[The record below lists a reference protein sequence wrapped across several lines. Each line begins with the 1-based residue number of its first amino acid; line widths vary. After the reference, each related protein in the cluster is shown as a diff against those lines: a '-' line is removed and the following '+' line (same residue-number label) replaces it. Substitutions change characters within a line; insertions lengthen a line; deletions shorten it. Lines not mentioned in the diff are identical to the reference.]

1 MAGPAD
7 AAAVAELLVEFN
19 GEGLAPQALARR
31 MAEVQG
37 LETAFL
43 GEWEGETAGLLV
55 MRTAPTLSGADD
67 WAEITEM
74 YVRPKF
80 RRQGI
85 GRSLV
90 EAALNHGRRRGCCE
104 FHLLVDPSNKIG
116 QAFYADL
123 GFQVDSWEMRRDG

>member
-1 MAGPAD
+1 
-7 AAAVAELLVEFN
+7 
-19 GEGLAPQALARR
+19 

-80 RRQGI
+80 RRQGSA
-85 GRSLV
+85 GRWWRQHWIT
-90 EAALNHGRRRGCCE
+90 AAGGAAVSFICWSIPRT
-104 FHLLVDPSNKIG
+104 K
-116 QAFYADL
+116 
-123 GFQVDSWEMRRDG
+123 